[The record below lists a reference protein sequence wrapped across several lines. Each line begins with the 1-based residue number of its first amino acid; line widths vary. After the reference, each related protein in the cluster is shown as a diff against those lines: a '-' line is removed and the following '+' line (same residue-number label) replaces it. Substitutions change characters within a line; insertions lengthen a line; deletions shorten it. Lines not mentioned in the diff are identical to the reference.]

1 MKKKQQ
7 KHLRGLVYFIHYLC
21 LKFNL
26 QNLILQYNKQLYQIM
41 INRKYINKMDD
52 KNKNKLQI
60 TIGRL

>member
-1 MKKKQQ
+1 MS
-7 KHLRGLVYFIHYLC
+7 
-21 LKFNL
+21 FNT
-26 QNLILQYNKQLYQIM
+26 NKQLYQLM